1 MTDSSATANMTI
13 RPSVGE
19 RTVGRTADSP
29 YRFFRP
35 TTALW
40 ELRILSTLAEGGAVS
55 QHEVARRSG
64 LGSTMAHHYVRRM
77 IGQGFVAMTGETNR
91 TMRYAVT
98 DAGTAYLDGL
108 GRQYAREMAR
118 LYLIAKQECR
128 RRLLRLARRGW
139 RRVVLF
145 GAAETGE
152 LVCSAARDTPVE
164 VVGIVDNDEDRRRG
178 LVGGLPVEAP
188 EAIEARRPDAVVIT
202 ASRCADEIERQ
213 IRHLEQRGIGV
224 ARL

>member
-1 MTDSSATANMTI
+1 MTDSSAGRNVTI
-13 RPSVGE
+13 PPSVGE
-19 RTVGRTADSP
+19 RTVGPTTDRP

-40 ELRILSTLAEGGAVS
+40 ELRILATLAEGGAVS

-77 IGQGFVAMTGETNR
+77 IDGGLVAVTGETNR

-98 DAGTAYLDGL
+98 DSGVAYLDGL
-108 GRQYAREMAR
+108 SRQYAREMAR

-128 RRLLRLARRGW
+128 RRLLGLARRGW

-164 VVGIVDNDEDRRRG
+164 VVGIVDNDRQKRRARI
-178 LVGGLPVEAP
+178 GGLPVEAP
-188 EAIEARRPDAVVIT
+188 DAIEARRPDAVVIT

-213 IRHLEQRGIGV
+213 VRHLRLRGIGV

>member
-1 MTDSSATANMTI
+1 MTDSSARTNMTI
-13 RPSVGE
+13 QPSVSE
-19 RTVGRTADSP
+19 RTVRRTVDTP
-29 YRFFRP
+29 YRFFKP
-35 TTALW
+35 TTELR
-40 ELRILSTLAEGGAVS
+40 ELRILSVLAEGGTVS

-64 LGSTMAHHYVRRM
+64 LGSTMAHHYVRRL
-77 IGQGFVAMTGETNR
+77 IGRGLVAMTGETNR

-98 DAGTAYLDGL
+98 PAGTAYLDGL
-108 GRQYAREMAR
+108 GRHYAREMAR
-118 LYLIAKQECR
+118 LYVIAKQECR
-128 RRLLRLARRGW
+128 RRLLRLAQRGW

-152 LVCSAARDTPVE
+152 LVYSAARDTPVE
-164 VVGIVDNDEDRRRG
+164 VVGIVDNDRDKRQARI
-178 LVGGLPVEAP
+178 GGLPVEAP
-188 EAIEARRPDAVVIT
+188 DAIEGRRPDAVVIT